1 HNAGMQVVVS
11 QPPMEGEESFAQ
23 GGDFRSRPQRRLGQH
38 FLGARHGESMKFE
51 ILSDEIRLQGGQRPR
66 HGLGNLE
73 IRFGKVAKGRDT
85 SLAILKSGFGKVAKG
100 RDTSLAILK
109 SGLARWPK
117 DRDTSLAILKSVRG
131 GIVPEEARGAGIF
144 RSCSGSKVSTEGG
157 CRSYAFP
164 RNF

>member
-1 HNAGMQVVVS
+1 MQVVVS

-38 FLGARHGESMKFE
+38 FLGARHGERMKFE

-85 SLAILKSGFGKVAKG
+85 SLAILKS
-100 RDTSLAILK
+100 
-109 SGLARWPK
+109 
-117 DRDTSLAILKSVRG
+117 VRG
-131 GIVPEEARGAGIF
+131 SIVPEEARGAGIF